1 MWSAKVKIP
10 GSSQKVV
17 LLWCTQDY
25 AVCTYTLSH
34 AGRLLTVSSNVK
46 IRTVPLA
53 CFY

>member
-25 AVCTYTLSH
+25 AVCT
-34 AGRLLTVSSNVK
+34 GRLLTVSSNVK